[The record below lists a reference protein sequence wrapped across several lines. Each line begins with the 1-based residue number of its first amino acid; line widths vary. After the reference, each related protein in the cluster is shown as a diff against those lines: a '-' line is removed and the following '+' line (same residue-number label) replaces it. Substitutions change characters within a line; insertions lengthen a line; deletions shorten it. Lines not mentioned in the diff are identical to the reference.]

1 MNTIMLK
8 KIVGRTGYKASHS
21 THAQLLNLVRVTNL
35 TFLRSSDFQPSFA
48 SLHELIALLPSGT
61 PMIAVTATVNATT
74 HKDIIQKLDMNGCTF
89 VYASPDRPNI
99 CYSVK
104 PRTDLSTDL
113 THVLD
118 NLKTNSIKAIRVII
132 YCKSLN
138 MCADLYARANY
149 NVRSLVI

>member
-1 MNTIMLK
+1 
-8 KIVGRTGYKASHS
+8 
-21 THAQLLNLVRVTNL
+21 
-35 TFLRSSDFQPSFA
+35 
-48 SLHELIALLPSGT
+48 
-61 PMIAVTATVNATT
+61 MIAVTATVNATT
-74 HKDIIQKLDMNGCTF
+74 RKDIIQKLDMNGCTF

-118 NLKTNSIKAIRVII
+118 DLQTNYIKEMHVII

-138 MCADLYARANY
+138 VCADLYAHFLYELGSIKYYPPGTEETASNH
-149 NVRSLVI
+149 LVCTILVPRHTKM